1 MNTGRPTYTAPPRQQ
16 GLALLVVLAILTVMV
31 TVALEMNRQGRNAV
45 LASAAGSRHVQISQ
59 MHESGLQAAMA
70 ILIAD
75 RLASDTDSLQEEWA
89 DNEAVGQR
97 IGVMVPFEQGR
108 LSVEIRD
115 ELGRLQVNALVQ
127 RPGSPQTRPDHVQVG
142 EGAVKQSRFL
152 HRREDRHW
160 TESDEWRSLFLAA
173 LTELT
178 QAKRVELRLVT
189 GLPVAF
195 YADRQAVRDRL
206 LGDHRV
212 QRENRH
218 AQTLQVS
225 DCRIIP
231 QPFGRVVKISSFQM
245 ISDCETGVVFVPCF
259 QVNLATEGVPDI
271 VLLHP

>member
-1 MNTGRPTYTAPPRQQ
+1 MNV
-16 GLALLVVLAILTVMV
+16 GLDVGYSAVKAISG
-31 TVALEMNRQGRNAV
+31 NRQV
-45 LASAAGSRHVQISQ
+45 TFPS
-59 MHESGLQAAMA
+59 
-70 ILIAD
+70 
-75 RLASDTDSLQEEWA
+75 
-89 DNEAVGQR
+89 AVGTPDKAR
-97 IGVMVPFEQGR
+97 FSLDGNENTIV
-108 LSVEIRD
+108 L
-115 ELGRLQVNALVQ
+115 
-127 RPGSPQTRPDHVQVG
+127 TRPDHVQVG

-160 TESDEWRSLFLAA
+160 TESDEWRSLFLVA